1 MLLAIIDVFRTEAKA
16 TEVAPITAGLIGAT
30 VEVRFDSG
38 WDDYKKTFVWLG
50 SGKRIADKDATGII
64 PDEVVEEEGSVLKF
78 GVFGSNK
85 GVEIPT
91 IWLSLGLVQPSA
103 DLTDSTEKP
112 DDFNGDSIIVD
123 EDGYLTTASGGFDVD
138 EDGNLLL

>member
-1 MLLAIIDVFRTEAKA
+1 MLLAIVDVFRTEAKA
-16 TEVAPITAGLIGAT
+16 TEVAPITAGLVGAT
-30 VEVRFDSG
+30 VDVNFDPG
-38 WDDYKKTFVWLG
+38 WDDFEKTYMWSG
-50 SGKRIADKDATGII
+50 SGRCIKDESATGII
-64 PDEVVEEEGSVLKF
+64 PSEVVEEEGSVLKF
-78 GVFGSNK
+78 GVFGTK
-85 GVEIPT
+85 GDIEIPT

-112 DDFNGDSIIVD
+112 DDSSGDSIIVD